1 LLYNRFVFRNHSGQV
16 FERTTFPLWQRAA
29 FFSLAYFFCAWL
41 GRFLSPGG
49 GTAVSY
55 WLPGGLSVAV
65 LLRNPTRDW
74 PWLLLAIVPANSLFD
89 LLHDPNPNFAVI
101 FLFCVANI
109 IQAGLGAWLVRRF
122 VAEQPVLASLPEF
135 FGLMFFAG
143 ILGSAVGATIGATML
158 KSFHLAGSFVDS
170 WKTLWGGNVMA
181 VLVLAPLILTF
192 GAGEERPAA
201 RPFTLL
207 RASEGLL
214 VYGGLMIFTWYLLV
228 PGGGINSPKI
238 PVLIF
243 ILWAGVRFGLR
254 WAAAA
259 IFLLAVLAAFLTT
272 HYLTMIPASEIRSGG
287 YVFTLQVFV
296 AVSAMVGLVPAIVL
310 GERNRTMA
318 KLRDSEI
325 RFRTL
330 NDAAFEGV
338 CISEN
343 GIMVDVNDQALKMF
357 GYPRDEMIGKK
368 ILELVAPES
377 RATVAEA
384 IRSGREV
391 IYGHSTLRKDGTIFY
406 AEAQARLVRV
416 GDRTLRMTAVRDITE
431 RKLAEQALHESEE
444 KFSKAFRASPDG
456 LAISELETGRYIELN
471 DGYCKLYGYRR
482 EEMLGRTS
490 VELGIWENVAD
501 RARLVEGLKTAGGVR
516 NFEIRTRHRSGE
528 TRIIQLSAEAIELRG
543 KSCLVSALH
552 DVTDRRLAEQA
563 LHASEQSLRATI
575 ENTPHVAVQWFDRRG
590 RVTFWNPA
598 SELMYGWPAA
608 AALGKTLAELIFTPE
623 QNAAF
628 LQVIAG
634 IEADGQPFGPAEFPF
649 HHRDGSRGVI
659 LSTVFQIQIPSGE
672 RRFVCMDVD
681 LTRRK
686 QAENLSDAQRQV
698 LEMIAGGQPV
708 KPTLDALLR
717 MIENQAPDML
727 CSILLLDPDG
737 MRVRHGAA
745 PSLPAEFIQAI
756 DGSAIGPCAGSCGT
770 AAFRREPVF
779 VADIASDPLWVDYK
793 KIALV
798 HGLRA
803 CWSTPI
809 FDGQR
814 KVLGT
819 FAVYYR
825 QPGLPH
831 ERHRQLISMATHTA
845 AICLGK
851 HRTETE
857 REQAVAREQQARI
870 EYTLQLIAAQE
881 AERKRIASEL
891 HDSLGQNLLLIKN
904 RAQLVLTQGNIAGE
918 PKEQLE
924 GISQL
929 ASACIAEARQISRD
943 LHPPQLDHLGLTRA
957 LKAMIENTSQSCAIR
972 FTSKIELVD
981 DLFSPDAAMSLY
993 RVVQESLN
1001 NILKHSQAKRVEI
1014 RLERDIH
1021 EVQLRIEDDGCGFKL
1036 DRTAQA
1042 KGLGLKNITERVRM
1056 LGGRLQLDS
1065 KPGRGMRLE
1074 VTVPLV
1080 EKTV

>member
-1 LLYNRFVFRNHSGQV
+1 M
-16 FERTTFPLWQRAA
+16 
-29 FFSLAYFFCAWL
+29 
-41 GRFLSPGG
+41 SPGG

-65 LLRNPTRDW
+65 LLMNATRDW

-89 LLHDPNPNFAVI
+89 LLHDPNPNFVVI
-101 FLFCVANI
+101 FLFCAANI
-109 IQAGLGAWLVRRF
+109 LQAGLGAWLVRRF
-122 VAEQPVLASLPEF
+122 VAEQPALASLPEF

-143 ILGSAVGATIGATML
+143 ILGSAVGTTIGATML
-158 KSFHLAGSFVDS
+158 KAFHLAGSVVDS

-181 VLVLAPLILTF
+181 VLVLAPLILSF
-192 GAGEERPAA
+192 GAGAARPAA
-201 RPFTLL
+201 RPFRLL
-207 RASEGLL
+207 RAGEGGL
-214 VYGGLMIFTWYLLV
+214 VYGGLVVFTWYLLV
-228 PGGGINSPKI
+228 SGGGINSSKI

-254 WAAAA
+254 GAAAA

-272 HYLTMIPASEIRSGG
+272 HLLTKIPASEIRSGG

-310 GERNRTMA
+310 GERNRTLA

-325 RFRTL
+325 RFRSL
-330 NDAAFEGV
+330 NEAAFEGV
-338 CISEN
+338 CISDN
-343 GIMVDVNDQALKMF
+343 GIVLDMNDQGLKMF

-368 ILELVAPES
+368 IIELVAPES
-377 RATVAEA
+377 RATVAAA
-384 IRSGREV
+384 IRAGQEL

-406 AEAQARLVRV
+406 AEAQARMVRV

-431 RKLAEQALHESEE
+431 RK
-444 KFSKAFRASPDG
+444 R
-456 LAISELETGRYIELN
+456 
-471 DGYCKLYGYRR
+471 
-482 EEMLGRTS
+482 
-490 VELGIWENVAD
+490 
-501 RARLVEGLKTAGGVR
+501 
-516 NFEIRTRHRSGE
+516 
-528 TRIIQLSAEAIELRG
+528 
-543 KSCLVSALH
+543 
-552 DVTDRRLAEQA
+552 AEQA

-575 ENTPHVAVQWFDRRG
+575 ENTPHVAVQWFDRQG

-608 AALGKTLAELIFTPE
+608 AALGKTLAELIFTAE

-634 IEADGQPFGPAEFPF
+634 IEAGGQPFGPVEFPF
-649 HHRDGSRGVI
+649 HRRDGSPGVI

-681 LTRRK
+681 LTQRK
-686 QAENLSDAQRQV
+686 QAENLSAAQRQV
-698 LEMIAGGQPV
+698 LEMITSGQPV
-708 KPTLDALLR
+708 TPTLDALLR
-717 MIENQAPDML
+717 VVENQAPDML

-737 MRVRHGAA
+737 IHIRHGAA

-779 VADIASDPLWVDYK
+779 VADIARDPLWVDYK
-793 KIALV
+793 KIALA
-798 HGLRA
+798 HGLHA

-809 FDGQR
+809 FDAQR

-825 QPGLPH
+825 QPGLPD

-857 REQAVAREQQARI
+857 REQAVVREQQARI

-904 RAQLVLTQGNIAGE
+904 RAQLLLAQGGMAGE
-918 PKEQLE
+918 PREQLE

-929 ASACIAEARQISRD
+929 ASACIGEARQISRD

-957 LKAMIENTSQSCAIR
+957 LKAMIEATSQSCAIR
-972 FTSKIELVD
+972 FTTKLELVD
-981 DLFSPDAAMSLY
+981 DLFSADAAMSLY

-1001 NILKHSQAKRVEI
+1001 NILKHSRAKRVEI

-1021 EVQLRIEDDGCGFKL
+1021 EVQLRIEDDGCGFKM
-1036 DRTAQA
+1036 DKTAKA

-1065 KPGRGMRLE
+1065 QPGKGVRLE

-1080 EKTV
+1080 EKPV